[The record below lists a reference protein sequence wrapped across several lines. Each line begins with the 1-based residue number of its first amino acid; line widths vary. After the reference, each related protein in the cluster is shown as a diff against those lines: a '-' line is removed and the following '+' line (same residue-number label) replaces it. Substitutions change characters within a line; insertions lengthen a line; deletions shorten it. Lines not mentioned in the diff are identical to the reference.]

1 MSTLESRL
9 TSTISRC
16 SDVFMESRRGGNI
29 YMPKPGMKHPRSSGG
44 YIRLALLNR
53 QYAQLELHFQNQGP
67 SIPCKSVYTSF
78 NRDRPYR
85 RCVIQLR
92 MIIHVICF
100 DGNVEWC
107 GSCPSEAQ
115 DIPSWFLIRTHPLKK
130 MSLLAREGTAADP
143 PISDHAHPSRDWNWV
158 IFTLSL
164 VPFSALFF
172 SMGAG

>member
-1 MSTLESRL
+1 MFRCIHGEPAGREYLYAETWYE
-9 TSTISRC
+9 TSTIIRW
-16 SDVFMESRRGGNI
+16 I
-29 YMPKPGMKHPRSSGG
+29 YKASLAKPA
-44 YIRLALLNR
+44 IRAIR
-53 QYAQLELHFQNQGP
+53 IAFQNQGP

-92 MIIHVICF
+92 TIIHVICF